1 MNARI
6 QKEIQE
12 RLAKLLAESSLNS
25 QIKKVLLDKIGD
37 IPDYH
42 LFDLIDALETEKIEL
57 EKIALNVK
65 LFLEQQDSDWKKVE
79 EQQQAV
85 GDEMINKEL
94 KKLEDEFNL
103 EQARTSLQSEW
114 VSNIDS
120 NGRLRVS
127 QILLASLRAKIWEP
141 SRPTLLEPS
150 TLWKILLT

>member
-25 QIKKVLLDKIGD
+25 QVKKVLLDKVGD

-57 EKIALNVK
+57 DRIALNVK
-65 LFLEQQDSDWKKVE
+65 LFLEQQDADWKKVE

-94 KKLEDEFNL
+94 KKLEEEFNL
-103 EQARTSLQSEW
+103 EQARTSLQSE
-114 VSNIDS
+114 
-120 NGRLRVS
+120 
-127 QILLASLRAKIWEP
+127 
-141 SRPTLLEPS
+141 
-150 TLWKILLT
+150 